1 MDENLEQKYK
11 DLKQSYNN
19 LVGQS
24 IITIFIYEEY
34 LMNKESS
41 QTLAKSM
48 LELLSMLPT
57 EVSNKMKNKRR
68 GKGTSGD
75 AVESPQRP
83 SERRLARRRTNGTP

>member
-41 QTLAKSM
+41 HTLAKSM

-57 EVSNKMKNKRR
+57 EVANKMKNKRR
-68 GKGTSGD
+68 SKGTSGD